1 MLIGRSRYKSHGG
14 IPHGSTNAFGSNLSI
29 YYKWK
34 ANLTLNGDEDQVQQ
48 WDDQSSNNRH
58 AIQETELDQAAI
70 TADKS
75 LLFASSDGD
84 HYDLDA
90 SQVQIASQ
98 EGFVVWVVIKR
109 TAVGA
114 NEVVLGNSSGT
125 NRPWIEFRGND
136 DNLRYYGESGSTT
149 DIEPG
154 DGTAG
159 NFPAAQKMV
168 VTVERE
174 AGGTGNLNVWKNGVL
189 LAQDSQAAN
198 TSEGDFNQLGARGT
212 TRYLNST
219 IYDVCVTEGGV
230 ASDLDIERVNAYL
243 CAKHGISQTL

>member
-14 IPHGSTNAFGSNLSI
+14 IPHGSTNAFGSNLSV

-34 ANLTLNGDEDQVQQ
+34 ANFTLNGDEDQIQQ

-58 AIQETELDQAAI
+58 AIQETEGDQAAI
-70 TADKS
+70 NADKS

-114 NEVVLGNSSGT
+114 NEVILGSSSGNT
-125 NRPWIEFRGND
+125 PWLEFRGND
-136 DNLRYYGESGSTT
+136 DNLRFLGTSSAT

-154 DGTAG
+154 DGTTG
-159 NFPAAQKMV
+159 NFPAAQKML

-174 AGGTGNLNVWKNGVL
+174 AGGTGNLNIWKNGVL

-198 TSEGDFNQLGARGT
+198 TTAGNFNQLGARGA

-219 IYDVCVTEGGV
+219 IYDVCVTEGGI